1 MPTSFVRPADMAFD
15 EYTETRNGIRLHI
28 VRVYEDDGSIE
39 EYAHRDPATAL
50 SMAIRAT
57 FRKAA

>member
-1 MPTSFVRPADMAFD
+1 VRGAEVTFD
-15 EYTETRNGIRLHI
+15 EYTEIRNGASLHV

-39 EYAHRDPATAL
+39 EFAHRDPAMAL

-57 FRKAA
+57 FRKEAA

>member
-1 MPTSFVRPADMAFD
+1 MTFN
-15 EYTETRNGIRLHI
+15 EYTEIRNGVSLHI
-28 VRVYEDDGSIE
+28 VRVYEDDGSVE

-57 FRKAA
+57 FRKEAA